1 MVEVAR
7 VGPRLVRVSLGG
19 SQLEGFTSLG
29 FDHVKVFIPTEGTSF
44 DPALPTPAM
53 RDYTPHH
60 LDRDALSLQ
69 LDFVHH
75 TEGPATRLAMQAK
88 AGDRLMIG
96 GLRGSFVV
104 GTGYDL
110 HLYAGDETALPAIRR
125 RLLELPLSA
134 RAIVFAEVDGLE
146 DQEPFF
152 GPSTGFTEPA
162 LPAEGRR
169 LCFRNSAASP
179 LRATSSGD
187 IAQASAT
194 FSIRHS

>member
-96 GLRGSFVV
+96 GLAALLSSERAMI
-104 GTGYDL
+104 GTC
-110 HLYAGDETALPAIRR
+110 LPAMK
-125 RLLELPLSA
+125 RLCPPSGAACWSFRSA
-134 RAIVFAEVDGLE
+134 
-146 DQEPFF
+146 
-152 GPSTGFTEPA
+152 PA
-162 LPAEGRR
+162 L
-169 LCFRNSAASP
+169 
-179 LRATSSGD
+179 SSSLKWMG
-187 IAQASAT
+187 
-194 FSIRHS
+194 